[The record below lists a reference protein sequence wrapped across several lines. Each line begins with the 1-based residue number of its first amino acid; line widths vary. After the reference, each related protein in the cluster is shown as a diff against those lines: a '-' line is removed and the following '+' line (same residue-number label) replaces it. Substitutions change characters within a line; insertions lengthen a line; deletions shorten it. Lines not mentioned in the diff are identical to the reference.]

1 MSKVAATVVNPRA
14 TSLWRKP
21 RQSEHQGGGGLL
33 AAPAFSFELL
43 PAASAGKVQSIYGIE
58 ENMMEIN
65 WGSPLTFIVSQEGD
79 TQKFTTIEQALYW
92 LRKKWPIA
100 DRNRELA
107 IEHVDA
113 AMHCLTTVGAARS
126 AFISAAKTAGFKPA
140 TLMAAE
146 TAALC

>member
-1 MSKVAATVVNPRA
+1 MAETVANPRA

-21 RQSEHQGGGGLL
+21 HRSAHQGGSGLL

-43 PAASAGKVQSIYGIE
+43 PADAAGKVQSIYGI

-65 WGSPLTFIVSQEGD
+65 WGSPLTFVVSQEGD

-100 DRNRELA
+100 DRNRDLA

-140 TLMAAE
+140 NLGAAE
-146 TAALC
+146 SMASC